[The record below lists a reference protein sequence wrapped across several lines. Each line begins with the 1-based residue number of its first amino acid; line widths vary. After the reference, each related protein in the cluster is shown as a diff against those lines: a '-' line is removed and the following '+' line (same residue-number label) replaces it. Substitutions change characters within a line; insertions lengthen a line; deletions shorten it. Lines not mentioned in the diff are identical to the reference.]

1 MHLEKQTLNL
11 MKKLT
16 KLGAQ
21 WFYSLLERGECDI
34 LDFKQQLEDKQVFG
48 KPLKNF
54 APKYEETARDVV
66 AFANNKG
73 GFLFIGIIDE
83 TKEINPDF
91 VYNEEKVYDLIKQVQ
106 DRTAPTITLMP
117 HTIVV
122 NGHKLLVLEIP
133 FSPQMHRTSRGEFLI
148 RSNNGNRPIEPYE
161 MATVMAEKGLI
172 VYDQK
177 TWNIP
182 GSWLDEK
189 RVERLRNLIEAKNS
203 ESPYLE
209 KSLPDF
215 LDSLGLTKEEADGV
229 ILPTTTGLLFV
240 GNDKALRELPF
251 YEIKYIRYFDD
262 GTYRP
267 YEYRGNI
274 IDVATNC
281 FAQLKAEIRQ
291 KEYVF
296 GLFREY
302 VEDYSEIVLRELLIN
317 ALAHRDISRQQV
329 IEIRKYDSYIEF
341 ESPGPFPQGVTVDN
355 YLHKTNARNPN
366 VMDVL
371 REIGLAE
378 KAGSGFD
385 KIFTDLLSKG
395 KRLPEPEETENAVIF
410 RVRAEV
416 FSESLI
422 ELSLMYESQTGK
434 PMKLDELLIMNQIV
448 TNKKV
453 SVSQLESMPYIGTYK
468 LKQILDR
475 LQQLEFIEPTG
486 KTSGQQ
492 YILHISK
499 RKTTGE
505 KIEYVLSKK
514 QEKARQKEAILRY
527 VDEVGSINNAEA
539 RQLLKLQEKD
549 RSLVSRLL
557 TSLVETGELVILQHA
572 NSNKRTYGR
581 KP

>member
-1 MHLEKQTLNL
+1 

-21 WFYSLLERGECDI
+21 WFYNLLERGECDI
-34 LDFKQQLEDKQVFG
+34 MDFKQQLEDKQVFG

-73 GFLFIGIIDE
+73 GFLFIGIVDE

-91 VYNEEKVYDLIKQVQ
+91 VYNETKVFDLIKQVQ
-106 DRTAPTITLMP
+106 DRTAPTITLIP
-117 HTIVV
+117 HTIIV
-122 NGHKLLVLEIP
+122 NGHTLLVLEIP

-161 MATVMAEKGLI
+161 MATIMAEKGLI

-177 TWNIP
+177 TWNTH
-182 GSWLDEK
+182 GNWLDEK
-189 RVERLRNLIEAKNS
+189 RVQQLRDMIEAKNS

-215 LDSLGLTKEEADGV
+215 LDSLGLTKEDTDG

-240 GNDKALRELPF
+240 GNEKALRELPY
-251 YEIKYIRYFDD
+251 YEVKYIRYFED

-267 YEYRGNI
+267 YEYKGNI
-274 IDVATNC
+274 IDVAKGC

-317 ALAHRDISRQQV
+317 ALAHRDISRQQIV
-329 IEIRKYDSYIEF
+329 EIRKYDSYIEF
-341 ESPGPFPQGVTVDN
+341 ESPGTFPQGVTVDN

-371 REIGLAE
+371 REIGMAE

-395 KRLPEPEETENAVIF
+395 KQLPEPEETENSVIF
-410 RVRAEV
+410 RIKADV
-416 FSESLI
+416 FSENLI
-422 ELSLMYESQTGK
+422 ELSLMYENQTGK
-434 PMKLDELLIMNQIV
+434 PMKLDELLVMNQIV
-448 TNKKV
+448 SHKKV
-453 SVSQLESMPYIGTYK
+453 SVSQLEAMPYISAYK
-468 LKQILDR
+468 LKQILDK
-475 LQQLEFIEPTG
+475 LQELEFIEPTG

-527 VDEVGSINNAEA
+527 VDEVGSISNSEA
-539 RQLLKLQEKD
+539 RQLLKLKDKD

-557 TSLVETGELVILQHA
+557 TSLVDAGELVILKDA
-572 NSNKRTYGR
+572 NSNKRIYGR
-581 KP
+581 KR